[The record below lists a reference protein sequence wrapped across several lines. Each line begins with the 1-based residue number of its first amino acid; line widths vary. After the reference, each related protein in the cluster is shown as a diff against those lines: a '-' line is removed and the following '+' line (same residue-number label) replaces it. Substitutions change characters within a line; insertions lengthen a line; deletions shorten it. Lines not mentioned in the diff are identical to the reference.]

1 MRPVGRERVPSRFAR
16 TAVARIE
23 RVAHRRVLLVGAVT
37 LLGVRLALSA
47 ARSGP
52 VIMAD
57 EAGYLFNARVL
68 AGGMAAEMGS
78 SPFYRGGYSLL
89 VAPVLALDLDPVATY
104 HGVLLVNAALAAC
117 LVPLLYLLLTRCL
130 GVAQRPAAWAA
141 LAGAAYPSVTALS
154 QVALSENVLFPLTVA
169 WLLFAGLLVRGD
181 SGPRARAGWAAAAAL
196 LAAALWTVHGRMLV
210 AVALTALVL
219 AVCAVRRRSDRA
231 AAGAGLALL
240 GCGIVAGR
248 LLNDWLLSANDYDR
262 GFDEVARVLGPLDD
276 LDGIGAVLRNLAGQ
290 GWYLL
295 VATLGIVVLLLAHV
309 AAPALGR
316 MRARRGEPAD
326 RVLALLLATTAGLL
340 VLSALWFASAERPD
354 QLIYGRYVEPVVP
367 ALLAVGL
374 ALIGGA
380 RRRPAGAGVLA
391 AGLLGLTA
399 AVAALRSGL
408 DVAGEA
414 SRWNV
419 AALPSVTGALD
430 APVLALAGVVAAG
443 ALCVFAVAAQRLPGA
458 LAPLAL
464 LAFVPTT
471 AYLVNLPVLRSE
483 RDIYPPAWT
492 SPLPAVERHGAARAV
507 AYDLDRF
514 DHIRVKV
521 YQWFMPQTPVVLFRG
536 ERERPPAELFFSA
549 ARLSGRLAGEPARAV
564 WTDPG
569 ADQALWQRVPAPP

>member
-1 MRPVGRERVPSRFAR
+1 MRRVGSERAPSRLAR
-16 TAVARIE
+16 AAVARIE
-23 RVAHRRVLLVGAVT
+23 RVAHRRVLVLGAAT
-37 LLGVRLALSA
+37 LLAARLALSV

-117 LVPLLYLLLTRCL
+117 LVPLLYLLLTRCF
-130 GVAQRPAAWAA
+130 GVAQGVAAWAA

-181 SGPRARAGWAAAAAL
+181 GEPRARAGWAAAAAL
-196 LAAALWTVHGRMLV
+196 LAASLWTVHGRMLV

-219 AVCAVRRRSDRA
+219 ALCAVRRRADRG

-240 GCGIVAGR
+240 GCAMAAGR
-248 LLNDWLLSANDYDR
+248 ALNDWLLTANDYDR
-262 GFDEVARVLGPLDD
+262 GFDEVARLLGPLDD
-276 LDGIGAVLRNLAGQ
+276 LDGILAVLRNLAGQ

-295 VATLGIVVLLLAHV
+295 VATLGIVVLLLARV

-316 MRARRGEPAD
+316 VRARRGEPAD
-326 RVLALLLATTAGLL
+326 RVLMLLLGTTAGLL
-340 VLSALWFASAERPD
+340 VLSALWFASAQRPD
-354 QLIYGRYVEPVVP
+354 QLVYGRYVEPVVP

-374 ALIGGA
+374 ALLGCA
-380 RRRPAGAGVLA
+380 RRGTRAGALA
-391 AGLLGLTA
+391 AGLLALTA
-399 AVAALRSGL
+399 VVAALRSGL

-419 AALPSVTGALD
+419 AALPSVTGGLD
-430 APVLALAGVVAAG
+430 APVLAVAGVVAG
-443 ALCVFAVAAQRLPGA
+443 AALWAFAAAARWLPGA

-471 AYLVNLPVLRSE
+471 AYVVNLPVLRSE

-492 SPLPAVERHGAARAV
+492 SPLPAVERHDARTV
-507 AYDLDRF
+507 AYDLDHF

-549 ARLSGRLAGEPARAV
+549 KRLAGRLAGEPAVAV

-569 ADQALWQRVPAPP
+569 ADQALWRRAPARP

>member
-1 MRPVGRERVPSRFAR
+1 MGRERVLPRLAR

-23 RVAHRRVLLVGAVT
+23 RVGHRRVLLLGAAM
-37 LLGVRLALSA
+37 LLAARLALSA

-57 EAGYLFNARVL
+57 EAGFLFNARVL

-78 SPFYRGGYSLL
+78 SPFYRGGYSLI
-89 VAPVLALDLDPVATY
+89 VAPVLALDLEPVATY
-104 HGVLLVNAALAAC
+104 HGVLVVNAVLAAC
-117 LVPLLYLLLTRCL
+117 LVPLLYLLLTRCF
-130 GVAQRPAAWAA
+130 GVAQRTAAWAA

-154 QVALSENVLFPLTVA
+154 QVALSENVLFGLTVA

-181 SGPRARAGWAAAAAL
+181 GGPRARAGWAAAAAL

-219 AVCAVRRRSDRA
+219 AACAVRRRADRA

-240 GCGIVAGR
+240 GCAMAAGG
-248 LLNDWLLSANDYDR
+248 LLNHWLLTANDYDR

-276 LDGIGAVLRNLAGQ
+276 LDGIAAVLRNLAGQ
-290 GWYLL
+290 GWYLF

-309 AAPALGR
+309 AAPAFGR

-340 VLSALWFASAERPD
+340 VLSALWFASAQRPD
-354 QLIYGRYVEPVVP
+354 QLIYGRYAEPVAP
-367 ALLAVGL
+367 ALVAVGL
-374 ALIGGA
+374 ALLGGM
-380 RRRPAGAGVLA
+380 RRRPLRAAVLA
-391 AGLLGLTA
+391 AGLLALTA

-408 DVAGEA
+408 DVSSEA

-419 AALPSVTGALD
+419 AALPSVTGSLD
-430 APVLALAGVVAAG
+430 APVLGLGGVVAAG
-443 ALCVFAVAAQRLPGA
+443 ALCMFAAAARRLPGA

-464 LAFVPTT
+464 LAFLPTT
-471 AYLVNLPVLRSE
+471 AYVVDLPVLRSE

-492 SPLPAVERHGAARAV
+492 SPLPAVERHDARAV
-507 AYDLDRF
+507 GYDLDRF

-549 ARLSGRLAGEPARAV
+549 ERLSGGLAGEPAVAV

-569 ADQALWQRVPAPP
+569 ADQALWRRVPARP